1 MSSALPVAEIGAIIG
16 AGIGFTNGLVISNLV
31 MGKLRQLDRSET
43 ESERASFERR
53 VTAFRWITLAV
64 LVIGTAGLGYM
75 LGRII
80 G

>member
-1 MSSALPVAEIGAIIG
+1 MTGALPVAEIGAIIG

-31 MGKLRQLDRSET
+31 AGRLRKLDRSET
-43 ESERASFERR
+43 DVERAGFERR

-64 LVIGTAGLGYM
+64 LVTGTAGLGYM

>member
-1 MSSALPVAEIGAIIG
+1 MSGALPVAEIGAIIG

-31 MGKLRQLDRSET
+31 AGKLRQLDRSET
-43 ESERASFERR
+43 DAERANFERR

-64 LVIGTAGLGYM
+64 LIIGTAGLGYM